1 MRWNQNFATW
11 RGGKRSTVRA
21 LPALQG
27 HRQVEDG
34 EPWPVREGCG
44 PQDAGQVL
52 PPPLHPPHRA
62 TEQGSWDGEGWA
74 SQQERDRFPGP
85 PRPGPARPPLGSPR
99 RGQCPRPGVAPPL
112 LPKSPP
118 RRVLSA
124 LKVLEKH
131 PDSPRGFQTS
141 GSQTFR
147 PETTSVG
154 KRPRG
159 LATPPCTQLIPRVP
173 EHPSSEPL

>member
-1 MRWNQNFATW
+1 MTPLGRIKKQSGSCGLGKRRWQRRHVCVGI

-44 PQDAGQVL
+44 PRDAGRVL

-74 SQQERDRFPGP
+74 SQQERDSFPGP
-85 PRPGPARPPLGSPR
+85 PRPGPAHPPLGSPR
-99 RGQCPRPGVAPPL
+99 RGQCPRPGVRSGGL
-112 LPKSPP
+112 LAQRPYGSP
-118 RRVLSA
+118 
-124 LKVLEKH
+124 
-131 PDSPRGFQTS
+131 
-141 GSQTFR
+141 
-147 PETTSVG
+147 
-154 KRPRG
+154 
-159 LATPPCTQLIPRVP
+159 VP
-173 EHPSSEPL
+173 G